1 MVLRRA
7 TSPVRLHLPHT
18 IHYFQKQGIQVL
30 SETVKGEIK
39 MAGRECDCKT
49 EKQCA
54 GEDKIQCRGGEK

>member
-1 MVLRRA
+1 
-7 TSPVRLHLPHT
+7 
-18 IHYFQKQGIQVL
+18 
-30 SETVKGEIK
+30 VKGEIK